1 MALDLSA
8 VAEQVAGTAPFRGIT
23 PEDTVAMLRC
33 MRARVRAY
41 DADEAILRMGDTT
54 SAFGLVLAGGI
65 RIERTDAWGAV
76 SVLGFVRPG
85 EVFGESYAC
94 APGTPLLV
102 NAIAAEPT
110 RALLLDVGAVLSVCD
125 KSCPYHAKLISNLLT
140 ISARKNIE
148 LSRRAFHTSPK
159 SIRGKLLSYLST
171 EAARARS
178 RSFSIPYNR
187 QQLADYLG
195 VDRCALSSELTRMQ
209 RDGLLRTRRCAF
221 ELLTD
226 DGADEL

>member
-1 MALDLSA
+1 MPLDLND
-8 VAEQVAGTAPFRGIT
+8 VAQRVAGTAPFRGIT
-23 PEDTVAMLRC
+23 PEDTVSMLRC
-33 MRARVRAY
+33 LRARVRAY
-41 DADEAILRMGDTT
+41 DADEAVLRMGDTT
-54 SAFGLVLAGGI
+54 SAFGLVLEGGV
-65 RIERTDAWGAV
+65 RIERADAWGSV

-94 APGTPLLV
+94 VPGTPLLV
-102 NAIAAEPT
+102 NAVAAERT
-110 RALLLDVGAVLSVCD
+110 RALLLDIGHVLAVCRE
-125 KSCPYHAKLISNLLT
+125 SCPYHARLISNLLV

-171 EAARARS
+171 EAARAGS

-195 VDRCALSSELTRMQ
+195 VDRCALSSELSRMQ

-226 DGADEL
+226 GGANEV